1 LSTFQ
6 IASYLSHRVPREKNH
21 RLSTIQRMSTIRR
34 NKQGETRG
42 VPECTRK
49 EQAVRVACQA
59 QRTLSIPVSNL
70 TILYSRKHQ
79 KIVQAWL
86 PVELITFSISLME
99 LEQNAIQ
106 ETQPP
111 AYNPRKNGGTF
122 KNSDLSWHFHL
133 AADGRWTR
141 QMAEPRPRRRPR
153 GYGPRNQWLTAVKRS
168 HLLPFDRTNQSER

>member
-1 LSTFQ
+1 
-6 IASYLSHRVPREKNH
+6 
-21 RLSTIQRMSTIRR
+21 MSTIRR

-106 ETQPP
+106 ETHHLPTTP
-111 AYNPRKNGGTF
+111 AKTAGLSKTPICLGT
-122 KNSDLSWHFHL
+122 STWRQM
-133 AADGRWTR
+133 ADGRDRW
-141 QMAEPRPRRRPR
+141 QSLGQEDDH
-153 GYGPRNQWLTAVKRS
+153 AVMDHVTS
-168 HLLPFDRTNQSER
+168 G